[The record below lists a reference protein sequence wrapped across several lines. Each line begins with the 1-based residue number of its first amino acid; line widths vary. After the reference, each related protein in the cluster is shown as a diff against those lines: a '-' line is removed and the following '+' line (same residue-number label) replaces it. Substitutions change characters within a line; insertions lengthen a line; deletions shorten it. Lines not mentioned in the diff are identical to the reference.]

1 MIYASQVSRFEQL
14 PTFALNSAY
23 IRPTSQ
29 GLRFGQLL
37 TLAGKNPRVHKT
49 SQVPRFG
56 QLLTAQLCSH
66 PRSPASQVW
75 RFERDSL
82 SINMDFPTLMLRR
95 HRTSSRYLYHKA
107 VKAMGVHVLQVSY
120 FGQLLFRAIALQTR
134 ELADTP
140 NGFEGSSIA
149 AIHSFALVD
158 CRLSR
163 NPIRL
168 SWQLLRDHFGFVGH
182 PLPRPQVE
190 WIGVSIKIVSPLGT
204 KLALF

>member
-1 MIYASQVSRFEQL
+1 MASQGSRFEQL

-49 SQVPRFG
+49 SWVPRLE

-66 PRSPASQVW
+66 PRSLASQVW

-120 FGQLLFRAIALQTR
+120 FGQLLFRAIALQAR

-163 NPIRL
+163 NPIRF
-168 SWQLLRDHFGFVGH
+168 S
-182 PLPRPQVE
+182 
-190 WIGVSIKIVSPLGT
+190 
-204 KLALF
+204 

>member
-1 MIYASQVSRFEQL
+1 
-14 PTFALNSAY
+14 
-23 IRPTSQ
+23 
-29 GLRFGQLL
+29 
-37 TLAGKNPRVHKT
+37 
-49 SQVPRFG
+49 
-56 QLLTAQLCSH
+56 
-66 PRSPASQVW
+66 
-75 RFERDSL
+75 
-82 SINMDFPTLMLRR
+82 
-95 HRTSSRYLYHKA
+95 
-107 VKAMGVHVLQVSY
+107 MGVHVLQVSY
-120 FGQLLFRAIALQTR
+120 FGQLLFRANALQTR

-182 PLPRPQVE
+182 PLLRLQVE

>member
-37 TLAGKNPRVHKT
+37 T
-49 SQVPRFG
+49 
-56 QLLTAQLCSH
+56 AQLCSH
-66 PRSPASQVW
+66 PRTLASQVW

-182 PLPRPQVE
+182 PLIWHQAIYDAFQSKYCHRVAPNRP
-190 WIGVSIKIVSPLGT
+190 
-204 KLALF
+204 